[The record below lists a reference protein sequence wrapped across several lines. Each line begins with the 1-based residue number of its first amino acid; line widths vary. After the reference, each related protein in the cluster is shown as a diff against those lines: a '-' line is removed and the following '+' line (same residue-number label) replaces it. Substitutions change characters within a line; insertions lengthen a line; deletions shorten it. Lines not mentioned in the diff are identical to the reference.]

1 MEQFSRPAEHNY
13 FNLARLGKNEW
24 WRYLLSFCLIII
36 CWLGFSVFLFVFY
49 YVFSLLGNNP
59 AAGLDT
65 NSTLNIGSNPLVD
78 LTLGLLS
85 FIPLLLSLLAAV
97 KFIHRRP
104 VISLITP
111 LMRIDW
117 KRISLGILVIWL
129 LVLASCIVE
138 SVLFPGRYQFTF
150 DAGEYIKFAPLIIL
164 FVPIQAATEELL
176 FRGYLTQSLTLLF
189 KRPWIAIVISSALFM
204 SLHFAN
210 PEVAVNVVLTLA
222 YYFAVGIFMA
232 MIALKDNRLELALGC
247 HIGINTFVLLAN
259 YTDSVLPVPSIFTI
273 TTLDPV
279 YNLASFI
286 VMAVI
291 FFLYLR
297 FSKKQSSEIVA

>member
-1 MEQFSRPAEHNY
+1 MQFENAVQSIESIEQKY
-13 FNLARLGKNEW
+13 YYLGRLGKNEW
-24 WRYLLSFCLIII
+24 WRYLLSFCLIIF
-36 CWLGFSVFLFVFY
+36 CWLGFSVFLFIFY
-49 YVFSLLGNNP
+49 YVISMFDNNP
-59 AAGLDT
+59 LTGMDA

-85 FIPLLLSLLAAV
+85 FIPLLLSLFVAV

-104 VISLITP
+104 VTSLITP
-111 LMRIDW
+111 LERIDW
-117 KRISLGILVIWL
+117 KRIGFSLLVIWL
-129 LVLASCIVE
+129 LVLVSCITE
-138 SVLFPGRYQFTF
+138 AILFPGRYQLTF
-150 DAGEYIKFAPLIIL
+150 DSGEFIKFVPIIII
-164 FVPIQAATEELL
+164 FVPIQAATEELM

-189 KRPWIAIVISSALFM
+189 KSPWIAIIISSALFM

-210 PEVAVNVVLTLA
+210 PEVAVDVVLTLA

-232 MIALKDNRLELALGC
+232 LITLKDNRLELALGC

-273 TTLDPV
+273 NTLDPV
-279 YNLASFI
+279 YNLASFV

-291 FFLYLR
+291 FIGFLH
-297 FSKKQSSEIVA
+297 FSKKQ